1 MNLNCYIRITPGL
14 QDYILQ
20 DFLEFMG
27 FSNYYYILRDYVLK
41 ELLHVYILWD

>member
-1 MNLNCYIRITPGL
+1 MGLCFETPGL

-27 FSNYYYILRDYVLK
+27 FSNYYYILQDYVLNMFIFYGIMFT
-41 ELLHVYILWD
+41 E